1 MPAPETQGFNQNYQI
16 LKEIADKFRRQANSE
31 NSVPDIDSLVD
42 DIERATQAY
51 RQCKNRLQEVSKKL
65 DSILPEQDKEF
76 QDKEFYEEEYSDY
89 GDSEGSDDLPF

>member
-51 RQCKNRLQEVSKKL
+51 RQCKNRLEEVNKKL
-65 DSILPEQDKEF
+65 ENILPEQDKEF
-76 QDKEFYEEEYSDY
+76 YEQEYSDP
-89 GDSEGSDDLPF
+89 GESDDSDDLPF